1 MIGGDVSQEGGESN
15 DAVEQKYCLDDISTI
30 EQNADSVATALF
42 NATANEQTRMQTPAH
57 ENRNSKQM
65 KKRTGKT
72 AMDLY
77 GENMDNH
84 CPSLI
89 RPSSLP
95 QLEHP
100 LLETLLSPVTS
111 SPCTSPIYTLVQ
123 DCSTKNSANNETG
136 GLSDSNNGGSD
147 CCSDSDFELDV
158 ETSTSSDNSSD
169 SDFDLDDSDSEYGNK
184 RRRNI
189 GKKPQQRRHQMKLFG
204 ATRKQPYYHHK
215 SMKSKEQVALLMGD
229 RKPLVARQISTH
241 QLEAIAATMGSSP
254 VTVNWLL
261 QNYETSEGNSLPR
274 ALMYGH
280 YLRHCAELRLDPVN
294 AASFGKLIRSVFVGL
309 TTRRLGTRGNSKY
322 HYCGIRIKDTSMLLL
337 EDPDLSKK
345 TRTNGKRSKKTQILA
360 MQGVGICGLGGNKGL
375 TLEVDSVGNIDF
387 NSVKKYLGTR
397 TAGFPE
403 ISVSDQYVLD
413 GVTGQDLTCFI
424 NIYEQHCLV
433 IFTSVKVLY
442 CSILLKMDLK
452 STLIS

>member
-1 MIGGDVSQEGGESN
+1 MGGDDDQEGQDSN
-15 DAVEQKYCLDDISTI
+15 DSTEQKFCIDDIATI

-42 NATANEQTRMQTPAH
+42 NATQNVSKPVPPADYYHHQSQKQTKRKQNNGSGETTSSHAAPA
-57 ENRNSKQM
+57 SV
-65 KKRTGKT
+65 
-72 AMDLY
+72 
-77 GENMDNH
+77 
-84 CPSLI
+84 
-89 RPSSLP
+89 RPVTSLP

-100 LLETLLSPVTS
+100 LLETLMSPATS
-111 SPCTSPIYTLVQ
+111 SRCTSPIYTLVQ
-123 DCSTKNSANNETG
+123 EYLDKHQKSGRAEDGHDGS
-136 GLSDSNNGGSD
+136 SDSNAGGGSE
-147 CCSDSDFELDV
+147 CCSDSDFELDGDSSV
-158 ETSTSSDNSSD
+158 SSDESSD
-169 SDFDLDDSDSEYGNK
+169 YDFNLDDSDSDYGNK
-184 RRRNI
+184 RRRNSAM
-189 GKKPQQRRHQMKLFG
+189 KKAQQKRHGGINLFG

-215 SMKSKEQVALLMGD
+215 STKSKEQVALLMGD
-229 RKPLVARQISTH
+229 DKPLTTRKISAH

-322 HYCGIRIKDTSMLLL
+322 HYCGIRIKDTSTLLL

-360 MQGVGICGLGGNKGL
+360 MQGVGICGLGGTKGL
-375 TLEVDSVGNIDF
+375 TLELNSVGRIDF

-397 TAGFPE
+397 TSPFPE
-403 ISVSDQYVLD
+403 ISVSDLYVLD

-424 NIYEQHCLV
+424 RFYEQHCHV
-433 IFTSVKVLY
+433 S
-442 CSILLKMDLK
+442 
-452 STLIS
+452 